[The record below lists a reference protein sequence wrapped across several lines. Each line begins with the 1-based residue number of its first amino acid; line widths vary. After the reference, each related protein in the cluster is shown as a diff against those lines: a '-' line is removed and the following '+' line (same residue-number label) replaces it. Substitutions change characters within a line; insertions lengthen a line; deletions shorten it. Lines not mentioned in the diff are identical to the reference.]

1 MRIPTLEFKASC
13 TTKTLLQNGNSEKKL
28 RFPIIHVILVYYR
41 KYAVLYIR
49 SIKKP
54 FVAQGACF
62 RGDIF

>member
-49 SIKKP
+49 SIKNHL
-54 FVAQGACF
+54 
-62 RGDIF
+62 